1 MNAAALNDCDAH
13 LIERARIAYFKA
25 GGIDQPSDASEVEEM
40 NGVTTITLRNVNG
53 VLAMY
58 RFGGAALKR
67 AHIIQQA
74 GAA

>member
-1 MNAAALNDCDAH
+1 MIAAAQHQSDSN
-13 LIERARIAYFKA
+13 LIERARIAYLKA
-25 GGIDQPSDASEVEEM
+25 GGVDQPSDASEVKEI
-40 NGVTTITLRNVNG
+40 NGVTTITLRNLNG

-58 RFGGAALKR
+58 RFDGAALKR